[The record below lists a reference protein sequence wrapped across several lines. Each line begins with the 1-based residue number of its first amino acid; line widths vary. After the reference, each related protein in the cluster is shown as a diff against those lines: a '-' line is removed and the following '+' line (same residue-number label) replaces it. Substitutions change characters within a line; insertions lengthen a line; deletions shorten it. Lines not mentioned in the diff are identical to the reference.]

1 MQISNPGVARRLAL
15 VSSLAI
21 MAWLA
26 PANAGAQSGGA
37 QDAQPAAERDAAAD
51 ARELRRIFHLSN
63 GLVVRVVSRWSED
76 HWEYKNKSGWNALA
90 PAQVVDVALESDRL
104 KEWNARRDRA
114 DLAKLD
120 ERVKLAAWA
129 IQQGLVQ
136 EGLEQCDVV
145 LSRDPDRAGALEILR
160 RDGLMNVP
168 SPLANGADGADA
180 AQARD
185 AFYRWA
191 ASMPPSGRELAV
203 NALRK
208 LEKTDA
214 MRDELTKE
222 LRSPIV
228 ARRTFGALAL
238 RRLYRGE
245 ALEPLIQHA
254 VLDPSEDVRTL
265 SALALKAAN
274 EPGVIVPVVRALE
287 SDSQTVRVRAAEA
300 LGNMGYAAAV
310 EPLVGRL
317 EMAADSSGGGSG
329 GGRIPHSYIFVGRQ
343 IAYIQDYDVL
353 VAQAQAAAKPKV
365 NILIEGAVQDS
376 AVIGV
381 QYVSYSVESSTI
393 EQSLSRLTGY
403 TDAKSAKDW
412 QKWWAAN
419 GSKWQS
425 SDLSKTADAAN
436 ATGAKG

>member
-1 MQISNPGVARRLAL
+1 
-15 VSSLAI
+15 
-21 MAWLA
+21 
-26 PANAGAQSGGA
+26 
-37 QDAQPAAERDAAAD
+37 
-51 ARELRRIFHLSN
+51 
-63 GLVVRVVSRWSED
+63 
-76 HWEYKNKSGWNALA
+76 
-90 PAQVVDVALESDRL
+90 
-104 KEWNARRDRA
+104 
-114 DLAKLD
+114 
-120 ERVKLAAWA
+120 
-129 IQQGLVQ
+129 
-136 EGLEQCDVV
+136 
-145 LSRDPDRAGALEILR
+145 
-160 RDGLMNVP
+160 
-168 SPLANGADGADA
+168 
-180 AQARD
+180 
-185 AFYRWA
+185 
-191 ASMPPSGRELAV
+191 MPPSGRELAV

-329 GGRIPHSYIFVGRQ
+329 GGRIPHS
-343 IAYIQDYDVL
+343 
-353 VAQAQAAAKPKV
+353 